1 MSQVSAT
8 TTPDLGQPD
17 LEAARHR
24 LAGQAHRTPV
34 LTCRTLDDLVGAQLF
49 FKCENFQRIGA
60 FKFRGAYNTLASLDP
75 EQRRRG
81 VVTHS
86 SGNHAQAVA
95 LSARLFG
102 VPAWVVM
109 PSNAPEVKRRAV
121 EGYGAEVR
129 PCEPTMAARES
140 GCQAVIEETGATLVH
155 PFNDPRI
162 IAGQGT
168 ATLELLEAIENLDAV
183 LVPVGGGGLASGAV
197 LACQRHSPTTKVYGG
212 EPAGADDA
220 ARSLASGSIQPSIAP
235 QTIADG
241 LRGSLGSHTFRI
253 LSDGLAGIV
262 TVAEDS
268 IAEAMRTIW
277 ERMKLVVEPSA
288 AVPLAALIEGRRDGR
303 LDLAGARIGIVL
315 SGGNVDLGRL
325 PW

>member
-1 MSQVSAT
+1 MAT
-8 TTPDLGQPD
+8 EDPQIPPHEPD
-17 LEAARHR
+17 LEAARRR
-24 LAGQAHRTPV
+24 LEGHAHRTPV
-34 LTCRTLDDLVGAQLF
+34 LTSATLDDLTGAQLF

-75 EQRRRG
+75 AVRQRG

-95 LSARLFG
+95 LSARQFG

-109 PSNAPEVKRRAV
+109 PSNAPRVKRQAV

-129 PCEPTMAARES
+129 PCEPTMAAREG
-140 GCQAVIEETGATLVH
+140 GCEAVIGATGATLVH
-155 PFNDPRI
+155 PFDDPRI

-168 ATLELLEAIENLDAV
+168 ATLELLEEIEGLDAV

-197 LACQRHSPTTKVYGG
+197 LACRQHSPTTKVFGG

-220 ARSLASGSIQPSIAP
+220 ARSLASGTLQPSIAP

-241 LRGSLGSHTFRI
+241 LRGNLGPLTFKI
-253 LSDGLAGIV
+253 LEHGLEAIV
-262 TVAEDS
+262 TVAEET
-268 IAEAMRTIW
+268 IVEAMKMLW

-288 AVPLAALIEGRRDGR
+288 AVPLAALLEGHRDGR
-303 LDLAGARIGIVL
+303 LDLAGARVGIVL
-315 SGGNVDLGRL
+315 SGGNVDLGDL